1 MFLAFFCAN
10 TRHVWSWNFENRWL
24 TGTIVP
30 VTFIRPLLFLGI
42 WCYVNITQDS
52 TTTQHMGVCSKPKN
66 TAISTTQGSPG
77 DLVTAAWKVRKA
89 DRALMAGVSY
99 AERDNSPHP
108 VCQAV
113 STHSCLG
120 WFSVK
125 CVLTVRSVLWL
136 SCWRASVFWYQRL
149 CFSWSHLTTSLGLQ
163 GPGPWNYRSSWR
175 NSHQPSSSLKR
186 Y

>member
-1 MFLAFFCAN
+1 MQTC
-10 TRHVWSWNFENRWL
+10 HVWSWSFENRWL

-77 DLVTAAWKVRKA
+77 DLVTADWKVRKA
-89 DRALMAGVSY
+89 DRALVAGISY

-108 VCQAV
+108 LCQAV
-113 STHSCLG
+113 STLLFGMVLCEVRAHCKEC
-120 WFSVK
+120 SVTQLLKGK
-125 CVLTVRSVLWL
+125 CFLISMFVLFLVSSYHVPW
-136 SCWRASVFWYQRL
+136 AA
-149 CFSWSHLTTSLGLQ
+149 
-163 GPGPWNYRSSWR
+163 GPW
-175 NSHQPSSSLKR
+175 SLEL
-186 Y
+186 